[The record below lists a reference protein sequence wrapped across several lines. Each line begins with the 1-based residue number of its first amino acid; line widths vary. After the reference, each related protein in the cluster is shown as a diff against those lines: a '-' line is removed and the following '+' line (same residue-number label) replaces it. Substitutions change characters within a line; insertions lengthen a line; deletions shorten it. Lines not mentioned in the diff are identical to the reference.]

1 GADSHL
7 VGADHPRL
15 AGCADHA
22 PHRHRTVRI
31 KGNSIPFNCEHPE
44 RLGGSAPHLRPPLPS
59 NKPVP
64 FGDRLEPLADEL
76 RAKAL
81 QKDVERWRLT
91 AEYLCCRNG
100 TKQEAPL
107 RHRTGMVSQRFPTGR
122 RCPDTLQNPEP
133 AEFPVETDFSP
144 RSLNWKMGWPPS
156 PFTVA
161 TKRNGTPLRHRTR
174 IVHNASQQGG
184 DAAEGARRK
193 IRPSRNRSMTRRRRG
208 TTRVPQTFLRKR
220 SPRCKPPT
228 RFRSSTDPLL
238 EVEQNPYEFPRL
250 FEVEIVTGIHLD
262 EPVVFEKSVGSSG
275 VLSVHGG
282 QQDAVFVIGPVGQDE
297 DSGLFDLFQHRGVIK
312 SLIPGTVV

>member
-100 TKQEAPL
+100 TKQEAPFGIG
-107 RHRTGMVSQRFPTGR
+107 REWFP
-122 RCPDTLQNPEP
+122 
-133 AEFPVETDFSP
+133 
-144 RSLNWKMGWPPS
+144 
-156 PFTVA
+156 
-161 TKRNGTPLRHRTR
+161 
-174 IVHNASQQGG
+174 NASQQGE
-184 DAAEGARRK
+184 DAPTLYKIPNRRNF
-193 IRPSRNRSMTRRRRG
+193 R
-208 TTRVPQTFLRKR
+208 LRLL
-220 SPRCKPPT
+220 
-228 RFRSSTDPLL
+228 STPAL
-238 EVEQNPYEFPRL
+238 
-250 FEVEIVTGIHLD
+250 
-262 EPVVFEKSVGSSG
+262 
-275 VLSVHGG
+275 
-282 QQDAVFVIGPVGQDE
+282 
-297 DSGLFDLFQHRGVIK
+297 
-312 SLIPGTVV
+312 

>member
-122 RCPDTLQNPEP
+122 RCGRGRSPENPALPKPVHDPTPSGDDPCAADLSPKTEP
-133 AEFPVETDFSP
+133 AVQTADPVP
-144 RSLNWKMGWPPS
+144 IL
-156 PFTVA
+156 
-161 TKRNGTPLRHRTR
+161 
-174 IVHNASQQGG
+174 
-184 DAAEGARRK
+184 
-193 IRPSRNRSMTRRRRG
+193 NRSA
-208 TTRVPQTFLRKR
+208 P
-220 SPRCKPPT
+220 
-228 RFRSSTDPLL
+228 
-238 EVEQNPYEFPRL
+238 
-250 FEVEIVTGIHLD
+250 
-262 EPVVFEKSVGSSG
+262 
-275 VLSVHGG
+275 
-282 QQDAVFVIGPVGQDE
+282 
-297 DSGLFDLFQHRGVIK
+297 
-312 SLIPGTVV
+312 